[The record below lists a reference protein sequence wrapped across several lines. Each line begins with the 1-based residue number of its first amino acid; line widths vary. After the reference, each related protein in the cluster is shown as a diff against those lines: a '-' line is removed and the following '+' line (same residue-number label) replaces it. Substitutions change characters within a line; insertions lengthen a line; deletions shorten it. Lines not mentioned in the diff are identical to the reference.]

1 MKEVPVP
8 QSVLPPP
15 RSLPAPYVLCTVL
28 ALVLCAASCGKK
40 GPPLPPLVRLP
51 VAPSELTAAR
61 RADMVDLQFTVPNA
75 NTDNTRPANV
85 TRVDV
90 YAFTGPA
97 TVSDAEILSGGT
109 RVASV
114 PVKAPRDPDAT
125 FDPDDPTQSEA
136 DVDPPEGDGLDQG
149 AVAHVQEKLPQSEP
163 ADEVAAQSAS
173 VRTYVGVGITT
184 GGRRGPSSQ
193 RAAVPLTP
201 PPPPPGKPDVRYGES
216 SVTVTWSPPATEA
229 ASPFA
234 YNVYE
239 IELSGETRL
248 TQAVLVDAH
257 YADTRMTWGA
267 TRCYGV
273 RTVESADGL
282 VVESERS
289 EPGCVTLTDTFP
301 PGPPTGLRAV
311 ASAGAINLIWDAN
324 AEADLDGYFLLR
336 GPAPGDEL
344 IPISTTAMRETAF
357 EDRVPP
363 GMRFVYAVQAVDR
376 SGNLSPVSGRIE
388 ETAR

>member
-1 MKEVPVP
+1 MKGVPF
-8 QSVLPPP
+8 VL
-15 RSLPAPYVLCTVL
+15 SAIVTLILCG
-28 ALVLCAASCGKK
+28 ASCGKK

-51 VAPSELTAAR
+51 VAPSDLTAAR
-61 RADMVDLQFTVPNA
+61 RADMVDLEFTVPNA

-85 TRVDV
+85 ARVDV
-90 YAFTGPA
+90 YAWTGPP
-97 TVSDAEILSGGT
+97 TVSDAEILSAGT

-125 FDPDDPTQSEA
+125 FDPNDPTQSEA
-136 DVDPPEGDGLDQG
+136 DVEPPEGDGLDQG
-149 AVAHVQEKLPQSEP
+149 AVAHIQEKLPQAEP
-163 ADEVAAQSAS
+163 GDSSAPVPAS
-173 VRTYVGVGITT
+173 VRTYVGVGITI

-193 RAAVPLTP
+193 RAAVPLIP
-201 PPPPPGKPDVRYGES
+201 PPLPPSKPEVTYGES
-216 SVTVTWSPPATEA
+216 AVTVTWTPPSTA
-229 ASPFA
+229 AALPLA

-239 IELSGETRL
+239 IALSGETRL
-248 TQAVLVDAH
+248 TKAPLADPP
-257 YADTRMTWGA
+257 YADMRMAWGA

-273 RTVESADGL
+273 RAVESADGL

-289 EPGCVTLTDTFP
+289 EPACVTLTDTFP

-311 ASAGAINLIWDAN
+311 ASEGIINLIWDAN

-376 SGNLSPVSGRIE
+376 SGNLSPLSGRIE